1 MRGIA
6 LLTTLAM
13 SAGTAAY
20 AEPDRDDVRVQV
32 RDRDRDRDRDHD
44 NDPNG
49 QWTRDRYDRYS
60 DSHWA
65 RDFRGRWMTLGRA
78 SAQGQRQFIP
88 ARGGRLSRLRIE
100 ALSGAPVIKSMT
112 IEFGDGTTQAVDLDM
127 RLGRGTGEV
136 IDLNGGARRSTGSSC
151 TRIRARVARTRS
163 TARSPAERSQAPS
176 DR

>member
-1 MRGIA
+1 MRAIA

-13 SAGTAAY
+13 SAGTAVY
-20 AEPDRDDVRVQV
+20 ADPDRDDVRVQV
-32 RDRDRDRDRDHD
+32 RDRDHD

-65 RDFRGRWMTLGRA
+65 HDFRGRWVTLGRA
-78 SAQGQRQFIP
+78 YAHGQRQFIP
-88 ARGGRLSRLRIE
+88 ARRGRLSRLRIE

-112 IEFGDGTTQAVDLDM
+112 VEFGDGSTQAVDLDM

-136 IDLNGGARRSTGSSC
+136 IDLNGGARRVQ
-151 TRIRARVARTRS
+151 RIIVYADPRTRG
-163 TARSPAERSQAPS
+163 AYALYGA
-176 DR
+176 